1 MTMPMTLKE
10 YLHACDIDFE
20 EVPHPREVTTSRIA
34 QLSHVGGNQMAKAVM
49 LHGDAGYRLAVVPS
63 TCDTDLERLSQLFNE
78 KLELASEAEIQQQFQ
93 DCDPGA
99 TTPVGQ
105 AYGLKVYL
113 DEQLRHQPDIY
124 FDAGDHETLVH
135 MSGHEFD
142 RLMAQNPYGMFSRH
156 H

>member
-1 MTMPMTLKE
+1 MAMPMTIRE

-20 EVPHPREVTTSRIA
+20 EVPHPREATSSRIA
-34 QLSHVGGNQMAKAVM
+34 EMAHIDGEQMAKAVM
-49 LHGDAGYRLAVVPS
+49 LHGDHGYRLAVVPS
-63 TCDTDLERLSQLFNE
+63 TCDADLERLSQMFHE
-78 KLELASEAEIQQQFQ
+78 KLELASEEEVRREFR

-99 TTPVGQ
+99 TIPVGQ

-113 DEQLRHQPDIY
+113 DDQLRHQPDIY

-142 RLMAQNPYGMFSRH
+142 RLMADSRHGTISRH